1 MNGSQS
7 AQPMRVAV
15 AYDLC
20 SPFTVGGAESHY
32 RGLTKALTR
41 RGHDVTYLT
50 SRYWDGDRLRLD
62 GEVQLLAVTSS
73 PGPPTGDRSIRAAL
87 RYAYGLLQHL
97 LSHGSEYDV
106 VEVAALPPTSAI
118 AAWLGLLP
126 HRDVRLLTDWHEVW
140 RLATWRERFGPAG
153 FLGWIMELFAR
164 RLGTPISFSELHSKR
179 LPGGATVVPEFLSVS
194 PAPKALPEHHL
205 TEQVRPDDGL
215 ILCVG
220 RLVED
225 KRFATLPATLAELS
239 KHDHKR
245 NWRAIVVG
253 SGPELE
259 LIKTKAAQANVSG
272 QISFN
277 SDLTNEQLS
286 QLFDSATV
294 LLHPS
299 RREGFGIVVLEASG
313 HGLPVVA
320 VRSADNAATEL
331 ITNGI
336 NGIVVECADPASLAA
351 AVSELAADPSAKS
364 KARHWWESNSD
375 RFTADRAALAVE
387 RVWLSHE

>member
-1 MNGSQS
+1 MNSSQT

-50 SRYWDGDRLRLD
+50 SRYWDGDQLRMD
-62 GEVQLLAVTSS
+62 SAVQLLAVTSS
-73 PGPPTGDRSIRAAL
+73 PGPPTGDRSVRAAL
-87 RYAYGLLQHL
+87 RYAYGLLNHL
-97 LSHGSEYDV
+97 LHHGSEYDV

-153 FLGWIMELFAR
+153 ALGWLAELFAR

-179 LPGGATVVPEFLSVS
+179 LPRRATVVPEFLSVS
-194 PAPKALPEHHL
+194 PSPKLLPKHGPEH
-205 TEQVRPDDGL
+205 EQTAEDGL

-220 RLVED
+220 RLVDD
-225 KRFATLPATLAELS
+225 KRFVTVPATLAELAER
-239 KHDHKR
+239 HPNR
-245 NWRAIVVG
+245 EWRAVVVG
-253 SGPELE
+253 SGPQLA
-259 LIKTKAAQANVSG
+259 LIKTEAARANVTG
-272 QISFN
+272 QISFE
-277 SDLTNEQLS
+277 SDVSSERLS
-286 QLFDSATV
+286 QLFSSASV

-320 VRSADNAATEL
+320 VRSTDNAATEL
-331 ITNGI
+331 ITQNV
-336 NGIVVECADPASLAA
+336 NGIVVDSADPAALAEAVA
-351 AVSELAADPSAKS
+351 ALAGDQSAKS
-364 KARHWWESNSD
+364 KARHWWESNSE
-375 RFTADRAALAVE
+375 RFTADKAAQAVE
-387 RVWLSHE
+387 RVWLAHE